1 MRFTTQ
7 PIAYYLLLIISKS
20 TNSHVYRTTTVVFPG
35 VVSASHFP
43 NGPNERAVYL
53 TFDDGLSPKLLPG
66 YWNCWK
72 TQY

>member
-1 MRFTTQ
+1 MFIEQ
-7 PIAYYLLLIISKS
+7 PPWFSGRCIRK
-20 TNSHVYRTTTVVFPG
+20 
-35 VVSASHFP
+35 HFP